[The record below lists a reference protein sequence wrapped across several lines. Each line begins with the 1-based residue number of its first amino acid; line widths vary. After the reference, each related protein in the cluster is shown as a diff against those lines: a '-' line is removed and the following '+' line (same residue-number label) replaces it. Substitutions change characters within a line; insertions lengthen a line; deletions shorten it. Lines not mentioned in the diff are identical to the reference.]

1 VQRGRLGVQ
10 PHLLAQP
17 RHQQQA
23 GDLADARLDRRQA
36 DQLAVQLVEQFLYV
50 RFTIGVSR
58 SIWASLI
65 LVCHLFNF
73 TGKALRR
80 LRR

>member
-1 VQRGRLGVQ
+1 VQRGRLGAQ

-36 DQLAVQLVEQFLYV
+36 NQVAVQLVEQFLYV
-50 RFTIGVSR
+50 GLLVSVIEIDR
-58 SIWASLI
+58 CLI
-65 LVCHLFNF
+65 H
-73 TGKALRR
+73 
-80 LRR
+80 